1 MKTVAH
7 PIWKFQLSISSI
19 KENYPRSFFYSNRES
34 ETKRLEGRE
43 KAWYLWWHQC
53 CIYQSETVPCM
64 NIITPLNVFYIPH
77 WADSSKYVY
86 VQHVAYT
93 VPLVLYVSLI
103 LTQNQHT
110 KPLAYSCHKIQL
122 QGSQN
127 IALDIWPTM
136 LSSRVQRKGTGKHST
151 DLYLR
156 VGLVAVFRNCSSE
169 LKKGGGWKK

>member
-1 MKTVAH
+1 
-7 PIWKFQLSISSI
+7 
-19 KENYPRSFFYSNRES
+19 
-34 ETKRLEGRE
+34 
-43 KAWYLWWHQC
+43 
-53 CIYQSETVPCM
+53 M

-169 LKKGGGWKK
+169 LKKGGGEKNNHTSSSPSLLQCYLTFQNNFLCLCNTSSNC